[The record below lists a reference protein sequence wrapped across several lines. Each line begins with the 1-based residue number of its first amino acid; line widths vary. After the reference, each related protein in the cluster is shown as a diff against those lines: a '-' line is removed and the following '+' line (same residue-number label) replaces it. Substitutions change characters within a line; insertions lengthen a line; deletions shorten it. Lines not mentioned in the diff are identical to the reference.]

1 MTKDFKKM
9 EIKKFVIFS
18 ILLIFSFMNLY
29 RLYFTI
35 SELISIINLDETVTK
50 QSYINNIYYITYYIA
65 SIIILWSTFLYYLTK
80 KNRFKLISIIFFI
93 ISIGIWIGQIFYFC
107 THDNQIFI
115 IDFVSQFID
124 QYSLLILNYLFATN
138 IKNTWDINL
147 MYFILWKKEIIP

>member
-1 MTKDFKKM
+1 MTKDFK
-9 EIKKFVIFS
+9 IKKFVIFS

-35 SELISIINLDETVTK
+35 SELMSIINLDETVTITK

-93 ISIGIWIGQIFYFC
+93 ISIGIWIVQIFYFC

>member
-9 EIKKFVIFS
+9 EIKKFVIFF

>member
-9 EIKKFVIFS
+9 EIKKFVIFF

-93 ISIGIWIGQIFYFC
+93 ISIGIWIVQIFYFC

-138 IKNTWDINL
+138 IKNT
-147 MYFILWKKEIIP
+147 

>member
-29 RLYFTI
+29 KLYFTI
-35 SELISIINLDETVTK
+35 SELMSII
-50 QSYINNIYYITYYIA
+50 NIYYITYYIA

-93 ISIGIWIGQIFYFC
+93 ISIGIWIVQIFYFC

-138 IKNTWDINL
+138 IKNT
-147 MYFILWKKEIIP
+147 

>member
-9 EIKKFVIFS
+9 EIKKFIIFS

-35 SELISIINLDETVTK
+35 SELMSIINLDETVTI
-50 QSYINNIYYITYYIA
+50 SYINNIYYITYYIT

-93 ISIGIWIGQIFYFC
+93 ISIGIWIVQIFYFC

-124 QYSLLILNYLFATN
+124 QYFLLILNYLFATN
-138 IKNTWDINL
+138 IKNT
-147 MYFILWKKEIIP
+147 

>member
-9 EIKKFVIFS
+9 EIKKFVIFF

-65 SIIILWSTFLYYLTK
+65 SIVIIWSTFLYYLTK
-80 KNRFKLISIIFFI
+80 KNKLKLISIIFFI
-93 ISIGIWIGQIFYFC
+93 ISIGIWIVQIFYFC
-107 THDNQIFI
+107 THGNQIFI

-138 IKNTWDINL
+138 IKNT
-147 MYFILWKKEIIP
+147 

>member
-1 MTKDFKKM
+1 MTKDFK
-9 EIKKFVIFS
+9 IKKFVIFS

-35 SELISIINLDETVTK
+35 SELMSIINLDETVTIAK

-93 ISIGIWIGQIFYFC
+93 ISIGIWIVQIFYFC

-138 IKNTWDINL
+138 IKNT
-147 MYFILWKKEIIP
+147 